1 MGSSLWPLLLP
12 KHILVFIDQEDIL
25 IPVQPTAVPI
35 PVHPMAVPIPVHPT
49 VHPMEVP
56 IPVHPTAVPT
66 PVHPTKFIKAN
77 DLLSQNLQNIIARLY
92 MTLYMKKNA
101 KPSTSKS
108 AILNTRKSAI
118 RSPPHIGMGLI
129 SPSAN
134 ISQWKNAKMFPKQNA
149 TMFPRMNA
157 KMCPNK

>member
-1 MGSSLWPLLLP
+1 MGPLLLP

-35 PVHPMAVPIPVHPT
+35 PVHPTVHPMAVPIPVHA
-49 VHPMEVP
+49 MEVP
-56 IPVHPTAVPT
+56 IPVHPTAVPI

-77 DLLSQNLQNIIARLY
+77 DLLSQNLQNITA
-92 MTLYMKKNA
+92 TLYMKKNV

-118 RSPPHIGMGLI
+118 RSPPHMGM
-129 SPSAN
+129 
-134 ISQWKNAKMFPKQNA
+134 
-149 TMFPRMNA
+149 
-157 KMCPNK
+157 